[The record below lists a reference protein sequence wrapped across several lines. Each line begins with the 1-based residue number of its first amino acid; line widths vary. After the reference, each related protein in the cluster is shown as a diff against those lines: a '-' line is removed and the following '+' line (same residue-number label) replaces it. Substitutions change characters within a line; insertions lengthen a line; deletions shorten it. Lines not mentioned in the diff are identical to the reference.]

1 VDTAALPS
9 SIGQLIY
16 LQTID
21 LRGTRFESIMPN
33 TIWDIPTLRHV
44 YIEHVF
50 SAPRN
55 RPPKELQSLY
65 LDVPTMESKY
75 FKSEYMVAFLGQMTQ
90 LTTLSLNYYYLPAE
104 MIQLLANMTFLVDVH
119 LDMFGLLDK
128 LPEIQLFPARPT
140 GASLRACLGNGGFK
154 WMEED

>member
-1 VDTAALPS
+1 
-9 SIGQLIY
+9 
-16 LQTID
+16 
-21 LRGTRFESIMPN
+21 MPN

-65 LDVPTMESKY
+65 LDVPTMQSKY
-75 FKSEYMVAFLGQMTQ
+75 FKSEYMVALLGQMTQ